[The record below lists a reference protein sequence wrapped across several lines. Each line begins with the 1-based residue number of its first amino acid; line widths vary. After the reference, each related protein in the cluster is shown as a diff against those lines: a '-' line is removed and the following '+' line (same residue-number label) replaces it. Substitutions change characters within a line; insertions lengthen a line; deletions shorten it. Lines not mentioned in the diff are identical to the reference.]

1 MADLHGI
8 LVRPMITEKSSQAW
22 QDRQEYVFEVHPE
35 ATKDQIKTAVQ
46 RIYKVRVTGVN
57 TQVRKHKDKKTRFG
71 VIADPSTKKA
81 TVTLHA
87 DDVIELF

>member
-1 MADLHGI
+1 MHDIHVIKQPL
-8 LVRPMITEKSSQAW
+8 LTEKTTFAMNEQKKYSFLVA
-22 QDRQEYVFEVHPE
+22 RE
-35 ATKDQIKTAVQ
+35 ASKDQIKTAVE
-46 RIYKVRVTGVN
+46 RLYKVRVTGVN

-87 DDVIELF
+87 EDVIELF

>member
-1 MADLHGI
+1 MHDIHVIKAPL
-8 LVRPMITEKSSQAW
+8 LTEKTTFAMNEQKKYSFLVA
-22 QDRQEYVFEVHPE
+22 RE

-57 TQVRKHKDKKTRFG
+57 TQVRKHKDKRTRFG
-71 VIADPSTKKA
+71 VMEDPSTKKA

>member
-1 MADLHGI
+1 MHDIHVIKQPL
-8 LVRPMITEKSSQAW
+8 LTEKTTFAMNEQKKYSFLVA
-22 QDRQEYVFEVHPE
+22 RE

-46 RIYKVRVTGVN
+46 RIYKVRVSSVN

-71 VIADPSTKKA
+71 VIADPATKKA
-81 TVTLHA
+81 TVTLHG

>member
-1 MADLHGI
+1 MHDIHVIKAPL
-8 LVRPMITEKSSQAW
+8 LTEKTTFAMNEQKKYSFLVA
-22 QDRQEYVFEVHPE
+22 RE

-71 VIADPSTKKA
+71 VMAEPSTMKA
-81 TVTLHA
+81 TVTLHT

>member
-1 MADLHGI
+1 MHDIHVIKQPL
-8 LVRPMITEKSSQAW
+8 LTEKTTFAMNEQKKYSFLVS
-22 QDRQEYVFEVHPE
+22 RE

-57 TQVRKHKDKKTRFG
+57 TQVRKNKDKRTRFG
-71 VIADPSTKKA
+71 VIADPETKKA

>member
-1 MADLHGI
+1 MHDIHVIKQPL
-8 LVRPMITEKSSQAW
+8 LTEKTTFAMNEQKKYSFLVA
-22 QDRQEYVFEVHPE
+22 RE

-87 DDVIELF
+87 EDVIELF

>member
-1 MADLHGI
+1 MHDIHVIKQPL
-8 LVRPMITEKSSQAW
+8 LTEKTTFAMNEQKKYSFLVA
-22 QDRQEYVFEVHPE
+22 RE